1 MQKSEPYK
9 QFGRIVKKRLIDL
22 GMSQRELAKR
32 VGVNENYLTDVL
44 NGRKPG
50 FKYRGAIISVLNMDR
65 DGKTLKR
72 EE

>member
-44 NGRKPG
+44 SSNIQTQMQNSIDNANSLKMAIGK
-50 FKYRGAIISVLNMDR
+50 FKVN
-65 DGKTLKR
+65 
-72 EE
+72 